1 MKVVTQ
7 ETLAEL
13 VASAAMSPRKRINFN
28 LHAEPSDATNRFLN
42 AGVRGTYVRPH
53 RHRTGKWELLTVLH
67 GRLEVVI
74 FTSSGEVKSRFS
86 CSADDHQLIEIP
98 GGEWHGFVFCA
109 PAAVVLE
116 VKPGP
121 YEPQLDKEFAEWA
134 PTEGDSAASSFLL
147 WLETAKVGE
156 VSPGVGD
163 RPEA

>member
-1 MKVVTQ
+1 MKFLTQ

-13 VASAAMSPRKRINFN
+13 VASAAVAPRKRINFN
-28 LHAEPSDATNRFLN
+28 LHAEPSDPTNRFLN

-53 RHRTGKWELLTVLH
+53 RHRTDKWELLTVLH

-74 FTSSGEVKSRFS
+74 FTSTGQVKSRFL

-134 PTEGDSAASSFLL
+134 PPEGDAAADSFVL
-147 WLETAKVGE
+147 WLETAKPGE
-156 VSPGVGD
+156 VSPRTG
-163 RPEA
+163 